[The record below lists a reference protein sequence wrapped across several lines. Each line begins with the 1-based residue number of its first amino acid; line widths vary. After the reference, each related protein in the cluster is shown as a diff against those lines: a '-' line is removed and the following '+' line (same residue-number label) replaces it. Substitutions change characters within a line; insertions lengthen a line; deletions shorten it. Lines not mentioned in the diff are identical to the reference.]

1 MYDKIILNHYA
12 NVASKEGHLDSCTMA
27 DDRIREIET
36 QFIFESLE
44 KIIKELHKKSAS
56 DRPVLLDA
64 GCGNGFTL
72 QQLSKKFIN
81 IDFKGI
87 EFTPELREIA
97 NQKGLPCKVMPGD
110 IRSKDTLPTG
120 VDILILQRV
129 LINLLDPRDQIE
141 AVRNLIG
148 SINKG
153 GYLIAIEAFT
163 SGLSH
168 LNQCRKELGLSNIPP
183 AHHNLYLE
191 DNFFELFPELS
202 VVQTNYGPDIL
213 SSHYFITRVLHDVA
227 LAATGSN
234 FVRNSMF
241 VKFFDEA
248 LPLGI
253 GQFSPLKCLLFKKS

>member
-1 MYDKIILNHYA
+1 MYDKIILDHYA
-12 NVASKEGHLDSCTMA
+12 NVASIEGHLDSCTMA

-36 QFIFESLE
+36 QFIIESIE
-44 KIIKELHKKSAS
+44 KILQEFHNGTDS
-56 DRPVLLDA
+56 DRPVILDA

-72 QQLSKKFIN
+72 QQLSKNFVN
-81 IDFKGI
+81 VDYKGI

-97 NQKGLPCKVMPGD
+97 NNKGLPCKVMAGD
-110 IRSKDTLPTG
+110 IRSKETLPTG

-129 LINLLDPRDQIE
+129 LINLLDPHDQIA
-141 AVRNLIG
+141 AVRNLLA
-148 SINKG
+148 SIKKG

-163 SGLSH
+163 SGLSN
-168 LNQCRKELGLSNIPP
+168 LNQSRKELGLPNIPP

-191 DNFFELFPELS
+191 DNFFEKFPELS
-202 VVQTNYGPDIL
+202 AIQTNYGPNIL

-227 LAATGSN
+227 LSATGSN

-253 GQFSPLKCLLFKKS
+253 GQFSPLKCLLFKNS